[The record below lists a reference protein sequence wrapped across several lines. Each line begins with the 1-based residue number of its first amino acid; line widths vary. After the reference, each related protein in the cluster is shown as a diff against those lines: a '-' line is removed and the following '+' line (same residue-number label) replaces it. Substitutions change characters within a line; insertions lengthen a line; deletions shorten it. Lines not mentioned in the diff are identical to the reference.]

1 MRATDFITEIE
12 KLEKNDYTGGKSELK
27 YVDAPTKKKV
37 LPLPGGSGL
46 QYAITGNKYSNTI
59 IILDPAAK
67 SEKPLKDYWE
77 NTAEYNKR
85 IKQWEKSGIKAQIVA
100 KLSVYNNK
108 IPGIPDA
115 VKVGAITVDED
126 YRGIGLAK
134 ALYGIVLTIMK
145 KTLIAGG
152 EQTPGGRRNWLSIA
166 NIPGVEVKG
175 FVQIDNDDVNFDPRN
190 DGILYGSTAKQV
202 DKNHDKLMHMGGQFI
217 GKDEYS
223 EYWGF
228 DLIPGKNELRQF
240 KNLGI
245 NVLYDKGQA
254 ATGMYAKWVGNE

>member
-46 QYAITGNKYSNTI
+46 QYAITGNNYSNTI

-100 KLSVYNNK
+100 KLSVYNDK
-108 IPGIPDA
+108 TPGIPNA

-175 FVQIDNDDVNFDPRN
+175 FVQIDNDDVAHNPEFWR
-190 DGILYGSTAKQV
+190 GSAGEKEV